1 MMDAIATLRAKGHVI
16 ADNDLVHLSP
26 SSYAHINPY
35 GKYHFETM
43 PSLEQQL
50 ETSSSMTGS
59 SAFLMKNKCSS
70 S

>member
-26 SSYAHINPY
+26 SLYAHINPY

-43 PSLEQQL
+43 PSLEQQSRRPL
-50 ETSSSMTGS
+50 RQPSVLK
-59 SAFLMKNKCSS
+59 A
-70 S
+70 